1 MEKDPRVYLAAE
13 RTLLAWIRTGIA
25 LMGFGFVLARFGIF
39 LRSVA
44 VAQTFAIQGSPR
56 FSVSAGTVLIV
67 IGVAVEILALRSY
80 RKLISDLNS
89 GKESFDRPSY
99 LGSAL
104 AIMMAVV
111 GGAMAVYLLIFR

>member
-39 LRSVA
+39 LRSVLLTQALA
-44 VAQTFAIQGSPR
+44 VGGSPR
-56 FSVSAGTVLIV
+56 FSVSAGTGLIV
-67 IGVAVEILALRSY
+67 IGVTVELLALRSY
-80 RKLISDLNS
+80 RRLVSDLNS
-89 GKESFDRPSY
+89 GKESFDQPSL

-104 AIMMAVV
+104 AITMAVV
-111 GGAMAVYLLIFR
+111 GCAMAVYLLIFR

>member
-39 LRSVA
+39 LRSVSLT
-44 VAQTFAIQGSPR
+44 QTLNIGGSPR
-56 FSVSAGTVLIV
+56 FSVSVGTVLIV
-67 IGVAVEILALRSY
+67 IGVTVEMLALRGY
-80 RKLISDLNS
+80 RRLVSDLNS
-89 GKESFDRPSY
+89 GKESFDQPSL

-104 AIMMAVV
+104 AITMAIL
-111 GGAMAVYLLIFR
+111 GCALAVYLLIFR